1 MPDRYGMNE
10 EEYQYGQKALKKAGF
25 KQIQLPKEMERKIA
39 LAEKKAARDLLVKGA
54 TSKFEAAEEA
64 AYRAGAKKKG
74 GLLGLG
80 IFGGRYGE
88 KSKEDYIK
96 AAEGAKGADVAGVA
110 DKTMA
115 AKGLV
120 EMAAGE
126 SVGSMVG
133 GGETG
138 GAVDSAMS
146 GAAMGAKFGGAPG
159 AAIGAV
165 AGAVM
170 GAASARAARKAQER
184 KIEAQK
190 QRALGE
196 IAMEEGRQLST
207 ALGSMGARMS
217 ASFR

>member
-1 MPDRYGMNE
+1 MPDRYGMSE

-80 IFGGRYGE
+80 IFGGHYGE

-146 GAAMGAKFGGAPG
+146 GAAMGAKFGPWG
-159 AAIGAV
+159 AAAGAV

-184 KIEAQK
+184 KIEAGK

-196 IAMEEGRQLST
+196 IAMEEGKQLST

>member
-1 MPDRYGMNE
+1 MSKYTRKE
-10 EEYQYGQKALKKAGF
+10 WEKR
-25 KQIQLPKEMERKIA
+25 KQAM
-39 LAEKKAARDLLVKGA
+39 
-54 TSKFEAAEEA
+54 EEA
-64 AYRAGAKKKG
+64 AKMKDLRSAQGEYAFEQAEKEAFLAGKEKVG
-74 GLLGLG
+74 GFLG
-80 IFGGRYGE
+80 FGGTYSG
-88 KSKEDYIK
+88 KTKEDF
-96 AAEGAKGADVAGVA
+96 ATGGADMTKKVSGVM

-138 GAVDSAMS
+138 GAVDSALS

>member
-80 IFGGRYGE
+80 IFGGHYGE

-96 AAEGAKGADVAGVA
+96 AAEGAKGADVAGAA
-110 DKTMA
+110 DKTQA
-115 AKGLV
+115 AASLTQ
-120 EMAAGE
+120 MLTGE
-126 SVGSMVG
+126 SVGSHLG
-133 GGETG
+133 GGDTG
-138 GAVDSAMS
+138 ASVDGAMS
-146 GAAMGAKFGGAPG
+146 GAAMGAKFGPWG
-159 AAIGAV
+159 AAAGAV